1 MPKVNTQNM
10 LSLMHM
16 VMCLKKSVQLSKIR
30 ESSNID
36 HDHDTLV
43 VDFVQQ

>member
-1 MPKVNTQNM
+1 MPQVNTQNM
-10 LSLMHM
+10 ISLMHM
-16 VMCLKKSVQLSKIR
+16 VLSLKKSVQLSKIR

-36 HDHDTLV
+36 HDHNTLV